1 MAAFAWAFARTDGAT
16 VAPAAPCDLANA
28 VSAVVDAAA
37 HLLGAK
43 SSEKKGDGIAPDAAV
58 YLFGPG

>member
-1 MAAFAWAFARTDGAT
+1 MVAFAWALTRNDGAT

-28 VSAVVDAAA
+28 VSSVVDAAA

-43 SSEKKGDGIAPDAAV
+43 SEKKDGAIPPDAAA
-58 YLFGPG
+58 YLFGTG